1 MTLKN
6 MTVNAIEILQKAQNK
21 AYEMG
26 HAELE
31 SLHMLWALLSEPG
44 IASQTLRSL
53 ELDPTLIAR
62 TAEQEL
68 RSLPTVKAKEVPSP
82 SRDLQR
88 VLLEAQ
94 TLAKQKSGG
103 MVGTRELLLALTA
116 DTGRA
121 GSLLKTFDV
130 TPKKVVRALET
141 SGADQAYQGDDEA
154 GVGEGQESA
163 LDRYARDLCAA
174 ARAGKIDPVI
184 GRDEEIRRVIQIL
197 SRRTKNN
204 PVLIGPP
211 GVGKTAV
218 VEGLARR
225 LVEGDVPE
233 GLKGKRLVALDLGA
247 LLAGTKYRG
256 EFEERIKK
264 VVKEV
269 TEKEGEILL
278 FIDEMHTLVGA
289 GAAEG
294 AMDASN
300 ILKPALARGE
310 LHCVGATTI
319 DEYRQHIENDPALE
333 RRFQPVLVEEPTVE
347 QAVAILRGLKE
358 KYEVHHGIRIADSA
372 IVAAVKLSQRYISDR
387 MLPDKAI
394 DLMDEAASRLRME
407 IDSVPSEVDDLQ
419 RRLNQLEMEKLAL
432 EKEKDRAA
440 VARREAIDRQISE
453 LNDDLQKVKARWHE
467 EKEAI
472 DGIRELQSEQERL
485 GLEIERAERQGDL
498 ARASELKYGNARE
511 LEQRLTTA
519 REKLKAIQGDTPLL
533 KEEVDEDD
541 IAYLVGKWTGIPAQ
555 RLVEDEAAKLR
566 DLENRITR
574 RVVGQDQAVEK
585 VARTIRRSR
594 AGLTDRNR
602 PLGSFLFLGPTGVGK
617 TELVKALAEQLF
629 GDETHLVR
637 LDMSEYMERHSV
649 ARMIGAPPGYVGY
662 ETGGQLTEAIRR
674 HPYSVILLDEVEK
687 AHPEVMNVL
696 LQLLDDGRLTDG
708 KGRVV
713 DFRNSLVVMTSNLCQ
728 EERFAPREAAGGT
741 TDEATRREMEREL
754 IEELSRYFRP
764 EFLNRLDAIVRFRS
778 LSRHLIEKIVTLE
791 LAKVGRALREQ
802 EIFLEW
808 TPAAVARIA
817 ELGFDPVFGA
827 RPVKRVIQRE
837 VQDRLADLIL
847 AGEVLP
853 EQTAELDVSGES
865 SRAEFVI
872 RTVLTPAVRASQ
884 DGQTQGTPAP
894 DWQAEDIQAED
905 IEAEEVQSGEIP
917 SWDVQTNDTQA
928 EEAVE

>member
-1 MTLKN
+1 MKN
-6 MTVNAIEILQKAQNK
+6 WTVNAIESLQKAQSK

-26 HAELE
+26 HAELDT
-31 SLHMLWALLSEPG
+31 LHMLWALFSEPG
-44 IASQTLRSL
+44 LPSNTLRSL
-53 ELDPTLIAR
+53 ELDPAIFAR
-62 TAEQEL
+62 TVEQEL
-68 RSLPTVKAKEVPSP
+68 KNLPQVGAREVPNP
-82 SRDLQR
+82 SRELQK

-94 TLAKQKSGG
+94 TLAQKRSGG
-103 MVGTRELLLALTA
+103 MVGTRELMLALAA
-116 DTGRA
+116 DSGRA
-121 GSLLKTFDV
+121 GSLFKTFDL
-130 TPKKVVRALET
+130 TSEKLARALEV
-141 SGADQAYQGDDEA
+141 SGADRAYQGDDEA
-154 GVGEGQESA
+154 SVGQGQESA
-163 LDRYARDLCAA
+163 LEKYARDLCAA
-174 ARAGKIDPVI
+174 ARAGRIDPVI

-225 LVEGDVPE
+225 LIEGDVPE
-233 GLKGKRLVALDLGA
+233 GLKGKRIVALDLGA

-256 EFEERIKK
+256 EFEERIKR
-264 VVKEV
+264 VIKEV

-319 DEYRQHIENDPALE
+319 DEYRKHIENDPALE

-372 IVAAVKLSQRYISDR
+372 IVAAVKLSQRFISDR

-432 EKEKDRAA
+432 KKETDKSA
-440 VARREAIDRQISE
+440 VARREAIDRQISD
-453 LNDDLQKVKARWHE
+453 LNDQLQRVRARWRE

-472 DGIRELQSEQERL
+472 DHIRELQGDLEQL
-485 GLEIERAERQGDL
+485 TLEMESAERKGDL
-498 ARASELKYGNARE
+498 ARASELKYSALAAKSGEISA
-511 LEQRLTTA
+511 A
-519 REKLKAIQGDTPLL
+519 REKLKATQGESPLL

-541 IAYLVGKWTGIPAQ
+541 IAFLVAKWTGIPAQ

-566 DLENRITR
+566 DLENRIR
-574 RVVGQDQAVEK
+574 QRVVGQDFAVEK

-594 AGLTDRNR
+594 AGLTDQNR

-629 GDETHLVR
+629 GDESHLVR

-662 ETGGQLTEAIRR
+662 ESGGQLTEAIRR

-687 AHPEVMNVL
+687 AHPEVMNIL
-696 LQLLDDGRLTDG
+696 LQLLDEGRLTDG

-713 DFRNSLVVMTSNLCQ
+713 DFRNALIVMTSNLAQ
-728 EERFAPREAAGGT
+728 EGVFEPRSDPDRQEQ
-741 TDEATRREMEREL
+741 REYDKQLM
-754 IEELSRYFRP
+754 EELSRHFRP
-764 EFLNRLDAIVRFRS
+764 EFLNRVDGIVRFLS
-778 LSRHLIEKIVTLE
+778 LNREIIERIVGLE
-791 LAKVGRALREQ
+791 LAKVGKTLGEQ
-802 EIFLEW
+802 EIKLKW
-808 TPAAVARIA
+808 TPAAVAKIA
-817 ELGFDPVFGA
+817 DLGFDPVFGA

-837 VQDRLADLIL
+837 VQDRLADMIL
-847 AGEVLP
+847 AGGILP
-853 EQTAELDVSGES
+853 EQTVELGVQDET
-865 SRAEFVI
+865 FVI
-872 RTVLTPAVRASQ
+872 RPLVEPEVKEAGKVTAS
-884 DGQTQGTPAP
+884 G
-894 DWQAEDIQAED
+894 
-905 IEAEEVQSGEIP
+905 V
-917 SWDVQTNDTQA
+917 NR
-928 EEAVE
+928 

>member
-1 MTLKN
+1 MKN
-6 MTVNAIEILQKAQNK
+6 WTVNAIEMLQKAQSK

-31 SLHMLWALLSEPG
+31 PLHMLWALLSEPG
-44 IASQTLRSL
+44 IATNSLRSL
-53 ELDPTLIAR
+53 ELDPSLISR
-62 TAEQEL
+62 TAAKEL
-68 RSLPTVKAKEVPSP
+68 ESMPTVSVKEVPNP
-82 SRDLQR
+82 SRELQR
-88 VLLEAQ
+88 LLLEAQ
-94 TLAKQKSGG
+94 TLAKRKSGG
-103 MVGTRELLLALTA
+103 MMGTRELLLALAA
-116 DTGRA
+116 DSGRA
-121 GSLLKTFDV
+121 GSVLKTFDV
-130 TPKKVVRALET
+130 TPEKVAHALEAG
-141 SGADQAYQGDDEA
+141 GADQAYQGDDES

-163 LDRYARDLCAA
+163 LDRYSRDLCAA
-174 ARAGKIDPVI
+174 AREGKIDPVI
-184 GRDEEIRRVIQIL
+184 GRDEEIRRVVQIL

-225 LVEGDVPE
+225 LIEGDVPE
-233 GLKGKRLVALDLGA
+233 GLKGKRLMALDLGA

-256 EFEERIKK
+256 EFEDRIKK
-264 VVKEV
+264 VIKEV

-333 RRFQPVLVEEPTVE
+333 RRFQPVLVEEPTTE

-358 KYEVHHGIRIADSA
+358 KYEVHHGIRITDSA
-372 IVAAVKLSQRYISDR
+372 IVSAVKLSQRYISDR

-407 IDSVPSEVDDLQ
+407 IDSVPGEVDDLQ

-432 EKEKDRAA
+432 QKEKDKAA
-440 VARREAIDRQISE
+440 VARREIIERQISE
-453 LNDDLQKVKARWHE
+453 LNDQLVKVKARWQE
-467 EKEAI
+467 EKAAI
-472 DGIRELQSEQERL
+472 DTIREVQGEQERL
-485 GLEIERAERQGDL
+485 GQEMESAERQGDL
-498 ARASELKYGNARE
+498 ARASELKYGRAVELENQVAVARE
-511 LEQRLTTA
+511 N
-519 REKLKAIQGDTPLL
+519 LKRIQGDSPLL

-541 IAYLVGKWTGIPAQ
+541 IAYLVAKWTGVPAQ

-566 DLENRITR
+566 DLENRITA
-574 RVVGQDQAVEK
+574 RVVGQNHAVQM

-594 AGLTDRNR
+594 AGLTDQNR

-617 TELVKALAEQLF
+617 TELVKALTEQLF
-629 GDETHLVR
+629 GDESHMIR
-637 LDMSEYMERHSV
+637 LDMSEYMERHAV

-662 ETGGQLTEAIRR
+662 ESGGQLTEAVRR

-696 LQLLDDGRLTDG
+696 LQLLDEGRLTDG

-728 EERFAPREAAGGT
+728 DGMFEARADIDEQERREA
-741 TDEATRREMEREL
+741 EKRL
-754 IEELSRYFRP
+754 IEELSNHFRP
-764 EFLNRLDAIVRFRS
+764 EFLNRVDAIVRFDS
-778 LSRHLIEKIVTLE
+778 LSRELIEKIVRLE
-791 LAKVGRALREQ
+791 LAKVARSLAAL
-802 EIFLEW
+802 EIGLEAKD
-808 TPAAVARIA
+808 AAVGKLADM
-817 ELGFDPVFGA
+817 GFDPVFGA
-827 RPVKRVIQRE
+827 RPVKRVIQHE
-837 VQDRLADLIL
+837 VQDRLADMIL

-853 EQTAELDVSGES
+853 EQSVELDVEGDALTLRTLEEHEY
-865 SRAEFVI
+865 RAV
-872 RTVLTPAVRASQ
+872 S
-884 DGQTQGTPAP
+884 
-894 DWQAEDIQAED
+894 
-905 IEAEEVQSGEIP
+905 EE
-917 SWDVQTNDTQA
+917 
-928 EEAVE
+928 